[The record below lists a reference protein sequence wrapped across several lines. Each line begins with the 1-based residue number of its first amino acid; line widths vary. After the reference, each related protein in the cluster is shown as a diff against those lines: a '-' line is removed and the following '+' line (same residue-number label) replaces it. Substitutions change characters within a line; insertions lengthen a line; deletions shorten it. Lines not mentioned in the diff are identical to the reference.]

1 VTKLIKTM
9 KQWEIFS
16 PSEQEVQALA
26 TELNIS
32 TIAAKICLARNI
44 KTKEQAD
51 ALFTL
56 NKQDFHDPFLLYGMD
71 EAVARI
77 EEAIFNEEKILIYGD
92 YDADGITSTTVLYK
106 ALFMMGAEH
115 VSYVI
120 PNRFEHGYGPNE
132 QLFREAHANGVQL
145 IITVDNGISGFEP
158 IRIAKELGMDV
169 IVTDHHE
176 ASETLPEAD
185 IIIHPRVPEGHY
197 PFGELAGVG
206 VAFKLAHAL
215 LGEVPEELF
224 EYVAIGTI
232 ADLVPLVGENRY
244 LVKQGIKYLKAS
256 PNPWVRALCQ
266 ISGATQKE
274 INEETIGFYFGPRLN
289 AIGRLGDAMPGVEF
303 LLSED
308 TESATIFAKQLNEKN
323 QERKGIV
330 DDITKQAIEQIESNE
345 QMKQALVHV
354 VTGEGWNAG
363 VVGIVAS
370 RIVEKYYRPT
380 IVLAID
386 REKGI
391 AKGSARSIEGFHL
404 FNELAK
410 NREIL
415 PHFGGHPMAAG
426 MTLGLEHVDELRTR
440 LNAQAKQCLTD
451 DQLVPKVKIDVPVE
465 LGEITVQ
472 AIEEIQKL
480 GPFGTEFAKPIFAIQ
495 NVSIKSMRKI
505 GSGENHLKAE
515 LEDMSG
521 TVDAVGFSKGHLADE
536 IAPGVKASFIG
547 DLQINEWQGNK
558 KPQFMMSDVL
568 VEEWQLFDVR
578 GKSKAMKWYEKV
590 PENTSFIAFKEETIS
605 AYTSIINK
613 EILLVSDETTIQV
626 EPNVVLLDMPPTAQI
641 IEKII
646 AHIEIERI
654 YTHFYMPDS
663 QYFNGMPSR
672 DHFKWYYSFLKKRP
686 AFDLNQH
693 IRALSGHIGL
703 NIDVINFMTKVFSE
717 LGFVTIENG
726 LTTVVENAP
735 KSNLNEAN
743 AYKMREQQIELE
755 QKLLYATYRELK
767 QWFDERLSSQGG
779 NLDGFK
785 TIRNDSR
792 KLAEARN

>member
-1 VTKLIKTM
+1 MIKPTKT
-9 KQWEIFS
+9 WEITNHL
-16 PSEQEVQALA
+16 EQEIQDLA
-26 TELNIS
+26 NKLNIS

-44 KTKEQAD
+44 KTIEQAD

-56 NKQDFHDPFLLYGMD
+56 NKQDFHDPFLLHNMHQ
-71 EAVARI
+71 AVERI
-77 EEAIFNEEKILIYGD
+77 EEAIFNEEKILIYGE

-106 ALFMMGAEH
+106 ALIMMGAEH

-185 IIIHPRVPEGHY
+185 IIIHPRVPQGHY

-215 LGEVPEELF
+215 LGEVPKELF

-244 LVKQGIKYLKAS
+244 LVKRGLQSLKS
-256 PNPWVRALCQ
+256 SQNPWVRALCQ
-266 ISGATQKE
+266 ISGATQTE
-274 INEETIGFYFGPRLN
+274 INEETVGFYFGPRLN

-308 TESATIFAKQLNEKN
+308 VESATAFAKQLNEKN

-330 DDITKQAIEQIESNE
+330 DAITKQAIEQIESNE
-345 QMKQALVHV
+345 HMKDALVHV
-354 VTGEGWNAG
+354 VAGEGWNAG

-426 MTLGLEHVDELRTR
+426 MTLQLEHVNELRTR

-451 DQLVPKVKIDVPVE
+451 EHLVPKVKIDVPVE
-465 LGEITVQ
+465 LGEITVK

-480 GPFGTEFAKPIFAIQ
+480 GPFGTEFPKPLFAIE
-495 NVSIKSMRKI
+495 NVSVKSLRKI
-505 GSGENHLKAE
+505 GSAENHLKAE
-515 LEDMSG
+515 LEDLTG
-521 TVDAVGFSKGHLADE
+521 TVDAVGFSKGYLADDM
-536 IAPGVKASFIG
+536 APSVQATFIG

-558 KPQFMMSDVL
+558 KPQFMIHDVL
-568 VEEWQLFDVR
+568 VDEWQLFDIR
-578 GKSKAMKWYEKV
+578 GKSKAIKWYDKV

-605 AYTSIINK
+605 AYRSIISK
-613 EILLVSDETTIQV
+613 DILLVKPELTNQV
-626 EPNVVLLDMPPTAQI
+626 QPNVVLLDMPPSEQI
-641 IEKII
+641 IEELL
-646 AHIEIERI
+646 AHINIERI
-654 YTHFYMPDS
+654 YTHFYMPNT

-686 AFDLNQH
+686 AFDLNKH
-693 IRALSGHIGL
+693 IRALSEHIGL
-703 NIDVINFMTKVFSE
+703 NIDVIIFMTKVFSE
-717 LGFVTIENG
+717 LGFVTIEDG

-743 AYKMREQQIELE
+743 AYKMREQQIQLE
-755 QKLLYATYRELK
+755 QTLLYATYRELK
-767 QWFDERLSSQGG
+767 QWFDKRLSSQGG
-779 NLDGFK
+779 N
-785 TIRNDSR
+785 N
-792 KLAEARN
+792 